1 MGPRL
6 RVVALCLVVTAIVF
20 GPVAYGVIGAGA
32 LTVALLGCALATAL
46 GLAIRLPL
54 DAAVVVA
61 PIAGV
66 LAGLLALP
74 LLPIALGPGVT
85 FALLLTLAAGILDGM
100 AATRAAGLREGLRLS
115 AGLAI
120 WLALGLLPA
129 YGWKILVGV
138 AIVTPMV
145 GAFAGLEWPTR
156 GGARRWLWPPLALVL
171 TTAAMGITAAT
182 ATLSPVS
189 TALGFTGAA
198 GMLFVLGRLIAGWLS
213 PRVRVLT
220 DLALYLRAMW
230 VPLGG
235 FVVGYLFLALFFAGL
250 YAALNRAFPATSF
263 VGVSDPSFGDWFF
276 FSVTTATTLGDPVV
290 QPVSG
295 FSRSLVGIQAVL
307 ATCWLIAVFAAVTAH
322 LQPAFARIAAR
333 GADRDSAS

>member
-1 MGPRL
+1 MGPRI
-6 RVVALCLVVTAIVF
+6 RVVVLCLLVTAIVF
-20 GPVAYGVIGAGA
+20 APVAYGVLGARPIA
-32 LTVALLGCALATAL
+32 FALLGCALATAL

-54 DAAVVVA
+54 DAAMVVA

-74 LLPIALGPGVT
+74 LLPLALGPGVT
-85 FALLLTLAAGILDGM
+85 FALLLTLSAGILDGM
-100 AATRAAGLREGLRLS
+100 AATRAVGLRDGLRLS

-120 WLALGLLPA
+120 WLTLALLPA
-129 YGWKILVGV
+129 YGPMVLVGA

-145 GAFAGLEWPTR
+145 GAFAGLEGPTR
-156 GGARRWLWPPLALVL
+156 VGPRRWLWPLIALALSA
-171 TTAAMGITAAT
+171 AAMGVTTAMETKSPVTAAL
-182 ATLSPVS
+182 A
-189 TALGFTGAA
+189 FTGSA
-198 GMLFVLGRLIAGWLS
+198 GVLFILGRLIAGWLS

-220 DLALYLRAMW
+220 ELGLYLRAMW

-250 YAALNRAFPATSF
+250 YAALHRAFPATSF
-263 VGVSDPSFGDWFF
+263 VGASDPSFGDWFF
-276 FSVTTATTLGDPVV
+276 FSITTATTLGDPVV
-290 QPVSG
+290 QPISG

-333 GADRDSAS
+333 GAARVD